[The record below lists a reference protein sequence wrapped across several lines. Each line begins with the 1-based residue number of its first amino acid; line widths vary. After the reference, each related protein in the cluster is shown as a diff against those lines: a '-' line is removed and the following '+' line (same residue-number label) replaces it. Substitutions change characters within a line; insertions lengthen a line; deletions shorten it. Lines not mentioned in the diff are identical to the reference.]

1 MLRHDPSEPRFTY
14 GDYVRWSGDERWEL
28 IDGEAFAM
36 SPAPSRRHQEAMVG
50 LVAQIAPQ
58 LPGGPCRVYVAPFDV
73 RLPRGAEA
81 DAEVDT
87 VVQPD
92 IAVICDPAKLDAAG
106 CRGAPDWIIEVR
118 SPATAARD
126 RLQKRDLYKRHGVA
140 EYWVLDPD
148 GRRLTI
154 HRLDAST
161 GRYAAPTTAKAEG
174 TASPRA
180 VPGVSIDWSLVFAS
194 DEPF

>member
-1 MLRHDPSEPRFTY
+1 MLRHDPSDPRFTY

-36 SPAPSRRHQEAMVG
+36 SPAPSRRHQEAVVG
-50 LVAQIAPQ
+50 LVGQIAPQ
-58 LPGGPCRVYVAPFDV
+58 LRRRPCRVYVAPFDV
-73 RLPRGAEA
+73 RLPRDAEA

-92 IAVICDPAKLDAAG
+92 IAVICDPSKLDAAG
-106 CRGAPDWIIEVR
+106 CRGAPDWIVEVI

-126 RLQKRDLYKRHGVA
+126 RVHKRDLYERNGVR

-154 HRLDAST
+154 HRLDPST
-161 GRYAAPTTAKAEG
+161 GRYANPVTEAAARTT
-174 TASPRA
+174 SPNA
-180 VPGVSIDWSLVFAS
+180 VPGVTIDWSLVFAS
-194 DEPF
+194 

>member
-1 MLRHDPSEPRFTY
+1 MLRHDTSDPRFTY

-28 IDGEAFAM
+28 IDGEAIAM
-36 SPAPSRRHQEAMVG
+36 SPAPSRRHQEAVVG
-50 LVAQIAPQ
+50 LVGQIAPQ
-58 LPGGPCRVYVAPFDV
+58 LRGARCRLYVAPFDV

-81 DAEVDT
+81 DAEVDA

-92 IAVICDPAKLDAAG
+92 LAVVCDPAKLDAAG
-106 CRGAPDWIIEVR
+106 CRGAPDWIIEVI

-126 RLQKRDLYKRHGVA
+126 RVQKRDLYERNGVR

-154 HRLDAST
+154 HRLDSSSR
-161 GRYAAPTTAKAEG
+161 RYATPETAKAEG

-180 VPGVSIDWSLVFAS
+180 VSGVSIDWSLVFAS
-194 DEPF
+194 

>member
-1 MLRHDPSEPRFTY
+1 MLRHDASEPRFTY
-14 GDYVRWSGDERWEL
+14 GDYARWSGDERWEL
-28 IDGEAFAM
+28 IDGEAVAM
-36 SPAPSRRHQEAMVG
+36 SPAPSRRHQEAVVG
-50 LVAQIAPQ
+50 LVGQIAPQ
-58 LPGGPCRVYVAPFDV
+58 LRGGSCRVYVAPFDV

-92 IAVICDPAKLDAAG
+92 LAVVCDPAKLDAAG
-106 CRGAPDWIIEVR
+106 CRGAPDWIIEVL

-126 RLQKRDLYKRHGVA
+126 RVQKRDLYERHGVP

-154 HRLDAST
+154 HRLDPSASRYSAPATEDAAST
-161 GRYAAPTTAKAEG
+161 T
-174 TASPRA
+174 SPRA
-180 VPGVSIDWSLVFAS
+180 VPGVTTDWSLVFVS
-194 DEPF
+194 